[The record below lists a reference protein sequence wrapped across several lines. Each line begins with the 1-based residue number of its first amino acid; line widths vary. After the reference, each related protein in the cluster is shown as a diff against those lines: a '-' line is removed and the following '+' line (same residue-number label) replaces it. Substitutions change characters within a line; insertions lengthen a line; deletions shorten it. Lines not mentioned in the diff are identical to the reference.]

1 MIISNI
7 RKNIKKNSLPD
18 IFNPDIQEILND
30 INIDLF
36 YRNEYIDELYY
47 KDNINDIIG
56 LYEIYHNFKYH
67 YENNDIDKFCEYV
80 LIIFF
85 DETYTV
91 EDNLDKRLK
100 TLESIIYKIKED
112 NNE

>member
-7 RKNIKKNSLPD
+7 KNTKINSLPD
-18 IFNPDIQEILND
+18 IFNPDIQEVLND

-36 YRNEYIDELYY
+36 YENDSIDESYY
-47 KDNINDIIG
+47 KNHIDDIME
-56 LYEIYHNFKYH
+56 LYEMYYNFKFH

-91 EDNLDKRLK
+91 EDNLDTRLK
-100 TLESIIYKIKED
+100 TLESIIYKVKEENKND
-112 NNE
+112 

>member
-7 RKNIKKNSLPD
+7 KKNTKRNSLPD
-18 IFNPDIQEILND
+18 IFNPDVQEVLND

-36 YRNEYIDELYY
+36 YENDSIDESYY
-47 KDNINDIIG
+47 KNHIDDIIG
-56 LYEIYHNFKYH
+56 LYEMYYNFKYH